1 MLHLPTAMHAPVL
14 TAMVVAL
21 GWASTDASAQQQ
33 LSVQVE
39 ENLRAQPNGT
49 LLGTLEP
56 GTRVREGAREGQWS
70 EVTVEGWIWL
80 QSLQQRVG
88 TLNLVVAVSGGE
100 NLRSQ
105 PQGSVLGRLAMGA
118 LLEELERRPGWVRVR
133 RTGWMWRPS
142 LETASLAQASGQA
155 APPPTSLQSPVG
167 ATSGNQTSGAT
178 PDGAWIRIGSRG
190 LPLLAGPGGDT
201 LAVTGPGTEVQ
212 VLGRQGNWSRIRLEG
227 WIWTPEGQA
236 GGGESGDATPPEVSA
251 ADIVASP
258 DAFLGRVVTLTL
270 QFISLE
276 RAERVRTDFYEGEP
290 FLLTRASQGGG
301 GFVYVALPPERVG
314 EVQGIAPLDRIVVTG
329 RVRAG
334 AGTLTGSPILDL
346 QGLRRAPP
354 GSDF

>member
-1 MLHLPTAMHAPVL
+1 MLHPRTAAQAATL
-14 TAMVVAL
+14 AAMVVAV
-21 GWASTDASAQQQ
+21 GWTSSEVSAQQR
-33 LSVQVE
+33 LSVRVE
-39 ENLRAQPNGT
+39 ENFRAQPNGT

-56 GTRVREGAREGQWS
+56 GTQVRERAREDEWS

-80 QSLQQRVG
+80 ESLQQRSG

-100 NLRSQ
+100 NLRAQ
-105 PQGSVLGRLAMGA
+105 PQGNVLGRLAMGT

-133 RTGWMWRPS
+133 RSGWMWRPS
-142 LETASLAQASGQA
+142 LETAAVAQTSGQGGPQA
-155 APPPTSLQSPVG
+155 APTQSAGGGAAGPQQGG
-167 ATSGNQTSGAT
+167 ATSENS
-178 PDGAWIRIGSRG
+178 WIRIGSRG

-201 LAVTGPGTEVQ
+201 LGVTGPGTEVQ
-212 VLGRQGNWSRIRLEG
+212 VLGRQGNWSRVRLEG

-236 GGGESGDATPPEVSA
+236 GGGGGGDAPPPEVSA

-258 DAFLGRVVTLTL
+258 DTFLGRVVTLTL

-301 GFVYVALPPERVG
+301 GFVYVALPPERLR
-314 EVQGIAPLDRIVVTG
+314 EVEGIAPLDRIVVTG

-346 QGLRRAPP
+346 HGLRRASPD
-354 GSDF
+354 SDL

>member
-1 MLHLPTAMHAPVL
+1 MLHLPSAMHVAIL
-14 TAMVVAL
+14 AAMVVAP
-21 GWASTDASAQQQ
+21 GWASPDASAQQQ
-33 LSVQVE
+33 LSVRVE

-56 GTRVREGAREGQWS
+56 GARLREGVREGQWS

-80 QSLQQRVG
+80 ESLQQRSG
-88 TLNLVVAVSGGE
+88 TLNLVVSVSGGE

-105 PQGSVLGRLAMGA
+105 PQGSVMGRLAIGT

-142 LETASLAQASGQA
+142 LETASVAEASGQTA
-155 APPPTSLQSPVG
+155 PQPPPTQSQVG
-167 ATSGNQTSGAT
+167 RAPGNQSDVATSN
-178 PDGAWIRIGSRG
+178 GAWIRIGSRG

-201 LAVTGPGTEVQ
+201 LGVTGPGTEVQ
-212 VLGRQGNWSRIRLEG
+212 VLGRQGNWSRVRLEG

-236 GGGESGDATPPEVSA
+236 GGVESGEATPPEVSA

-301 GFVYVALPPERVG
+301 GFVYVALPPERLG